1 VILPFF
7 PALSMKLHVK
17 LPKPGIKVIPSGCKI
32 ESPLPQI
39 SQMKGVDEFVLSPRV
54 LIESTEVF
62 AKAFVETA
70 SLTMLVLNLLVV
82 PTLFIQYC
90 ILWSILELSVAPL
103 KIGRM

>member
-1 VILPFF
+1 MYV
-7 PALSMKLHVK
+7 VQ
-17 LPKPGIKVIPSGCKI
+17 IKVIPSGCKI

-70 SLTMLVLNLLVV
+70 MLVLNLLVV